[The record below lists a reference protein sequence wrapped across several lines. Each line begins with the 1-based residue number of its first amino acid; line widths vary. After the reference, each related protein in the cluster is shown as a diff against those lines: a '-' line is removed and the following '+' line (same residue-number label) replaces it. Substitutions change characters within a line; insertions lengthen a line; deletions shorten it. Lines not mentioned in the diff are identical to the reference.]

1 MTYQPIENY
10 GMVGDMHTV
19 ALVGTDGSID
29 WLCVPDFDSPSVF
42 AAIQARRQLLEEGND
57 VTALQLAPDGHIT
70 FRINTMDLKN
80 RLCDVETNRRNS
92 LHGPVLRIGS
102 PHGDHGTYVPV
113 EEPSTASREVSS
125 AKICLDDVRIR
136 GEGGRCPRK
145 NNPPLAKDVGSI
157 RHRLPESSP
166 RKSLRNWWLRIVVW
180 VT

>member
-42 AAIQARRQLLEEGND
+42 AAIQARRQLMEEGND

-113 EEPSTASREVSS
+113 EEPSTASNSDSCSAAKS
-125 AKICLDDVRIR
+125 AKRSR
-136 GEGGRCPRK
+136 NPGRSPVCAMLHRATEA
-145 NNPPLAKDVGSI
+145 PLAA
-157 RHRLPESSP
+157 HRNNSG
-166 RKSLRNWWLRIVVW
+166 RRR
-180 VT
+180 